1 MELAEVTV
9 CPPSGILGQRFGRL
23 VVEAMTTQYR
33 GRRRLYQCLCDCGN
47 TVLVA
52 KGNLQSK
59 TATARTTSCG
69 CKKKEVQQIFGES
82 RFVSLVGESFGRL
95 RVTGIITAPTKQG
108 RGAMYLCL
116 CSCGQAKNVRGAD
129 LRYGDTQ
136 SCGCLRK
143 ENTSRRMIEM
153 HRRKGLAGK
162 D

>member
-9 CPPSGILGQRFGRL
+9 RPPFGILGQRFGRL
-23 VVEAMTTQYR
+23 VVVEMTTKYS
-33 GRRRLYQCLCDCGN
+33 GKGRLYQCLCDCGN

-52 KGNLQSK
+52 KGALQSK
-59 TATARTTSCG
+59 IEAARTASCG
-69 CKKKEVQQIFGES
+69 CKKKEVQKIFGEF

-95 RVTGIITAPTKQG
+95 RVTGIIAAPTKKG
-108 RGAMYLCL
+108 RGAMYLCW
-116 CSCGQAKNVRGAD
+116 CSCGQVKKARAAD
-129 LRYGDTQ
+129 LRHGDTQ

-153 HRRKGLAGK
+153 HRRRGLAAK